1 MSINSLNWNDTTV
14 TQTIGTTVNM
24 NTVDLRNISTASITT
39 TGWKNSV
46 TTTTNPYWDITYTVP
61 EGLKPI
67 TKRQEDDVIPNWIE
81 ENKKNYKFADLKDI
95 YDNLEEIYNPQ
106 FPTRSYRYKRDRNLK
121 VVFDEGHFTNY
132 SDGWYRKEATIRIA
146 EEYEKIKIKEVTK
159 MTHEEYEIVKKWVRE
174 NGANKFEIECTGY
187 TTPRINLEVNIESF
201 KKLVLGQNKNTVAPR
216 NGQQI
221 YKDYQAAGCVE
232 KVECYN
238 DRVVKVTFSD
248 GTFTKSVCSEND
260 RFDLDTGITICLMKR
275 MLGKDGNKMYNN
287 AIRRIHKIMEDNLKA
302 KEEEKIKKAENKE
315 KNRQQNLKRANGKK
329 KARQE
334 QIDIQKEAILAA
346 LREKEGDK

>member
-1 MSINSLNWNDTTV
+1 MSSVYGIDWATASFTSATIPSNMSITGYYNTTSTSISSSNV
-14 TQTIGTTVNM
+14 LSNKTVYIG
-24 NTVDLRNISTASITT
+24 STPFEDYCCRC
-39 TGWKNSV
+39 GK
-46 TTTTNPYWDITYTVP
+46 P
-61 EGLKPI
+61 EELIKPI
-67 TKRQEDDVIPNWIE
+67 PDWIE

-95 YDNLEEIYNPQ
+95 YDNLEEDYNPIYL
-106 FPTRSYRYKRDRNLK
+106 TRSYRYKRDRNLK
-121 VVFDEGHFTNY
+121 VVFDEEHFANY
-132 SDGWYRKEATIRIA
+132 SNGWYRKEAAIKIA
-146 EEYEKIKIKEVTK
+146 EQYEKIKIKEVTK
-159 MTHEEYEIVKKWVRE
+159 MTIAEYEIVKKWAEE
-174 NGANKFEIECTGY
+174 NGADKFEIEYTGF
-187 TTPRINLEVNIESF
+187 TTPTINLEVNIESF
-201 KKLVLGQNKNTVAPR
+201 KKLVLGQTKNTVAPR
-216 NGQQI
+216 NGNQI
-221 YKDYQAAGCVE
+221 YKDYQAAGCVK

-275 MLGKDGNKMYNN
+275 MLGNDGNKMYNN

-302 KEEEKIKKAENKE
+302 KEEEKIKKAEIKE

-346 LREKEGDK
+346 LREKEGD